1 MVFLKSTITN
11 CDIILNRSKAK
22 NIIRVAQ
29 ICIDKYDG
37 DIPDN
42 IDDLVSLPGIG
53 PKMGYLALQ
62 CAWQKNEG
70 IGIDTH
76 VHRICQRLN
85 WTHKV
90 KNDT

>member
-1 MVFLKSTITN
+1 
-11 CDIILNRSKAK
+11 
-22 NIIRVAQ
+22 
-29 ICIDKYDG
+29 
-37 DIPDN
+37 
-42 IDDLVSLPGIG
+42 
-53 PKMGYLALQ
+53 MGYLALQ

-90 KNDT
+90 KNDTYTAIWSLRVVNLAGPLAVKY